1 MKFLTRQ
8 LQSNQSYN
16 ENNQRNDWTQNKRKD
31 NDRVLSIS
39 DQSRN
44 EFLRSDKKKKKR
56 KVEKI
61 EN

>member
-1 MKFLTRQ
+1 MKFLTRY
-8 LQSNQSYN
+8 LQSNQTYHDN
-16 ENNQRNDWTQNKRKD
+16 YQKNDFIQSKRKE
-31 NDRVLSIS
+31 NDRVVSIS

-44 EFLRSDKKKKKR
+44 EFLQTDKKKKKR